1 LYNRVKGFSDKN
13 LDQMIDSYWD
23 FITHHKLDYVNLED
37 SFIKYENG
45 KLIVD
50 LDDLNSRN
58 VFDLKYK
65 FLQVLNNLK
74 NQDNRIYSDND

>member
-1 LYNRVKGFSDKN
+1 
-13 LDQMIDSYWD
+13 MIDSYWD

-50 LDDLNSRN
+50 LDRYGS
-58 VFDLKYK
+58 
-65 FLQVLNNLK
+65 
-74 NQDNRIYSDND
+74 

>member
-1 LYNRVKGFSDKN
+1 
-13 LDQMIDSYWD
+13 MIDSYWD

>member
-1 LYNRVKGFSDKN
+1 MYNRVKGFSDKN